1 VEPPRIWR
9 GCYALH
15 EDGDSRLTG
24 ESQWAFFCFQVRL
37 ASVADPRCAEC
48 EAKRAACE
56 KRAQRW
62 ISSLSRTD
70 EQLRFLLNVL
80 DHHRARNKR
89 LAWVEHLRERLQC
102 LIDNIN

>member
-1 VEPPRIWR
+1 
-9 GCYALH
+9 
-15 EDGDSRLTG
+15 
-24 ESQWAFFCFQVRL
+24 L
-37 ASVADPRCAEC
+37 AGVVDPRCSEC
-48 EAKRAACE
+48 ESKREACE

-62 ISSLSRTD
+62 IMSLSRTD

-89 LAWVEHLRERLQC
+89 LAWVEHLRERLKC